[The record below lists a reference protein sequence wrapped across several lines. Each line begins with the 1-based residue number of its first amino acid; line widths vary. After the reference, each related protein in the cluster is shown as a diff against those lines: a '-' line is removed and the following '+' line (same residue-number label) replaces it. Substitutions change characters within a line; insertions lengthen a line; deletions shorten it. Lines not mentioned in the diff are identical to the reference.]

1 MDICTELYFMS
12 WCRKGSEI
20 IPHAPLPEVLTTLK
34 CPKSGK
40 LLPTISSHTLC
51 HDNHKNYTK

>member
-40 LLPTISSHTLC
+40 LLPTIFKPHTMP
-51 HDNHKNYTK
+51 